1 MPQGFTDFRFHGG
14 PFDGQVHGDSPSI
27 YARDKIAYFFQGHFS
42 WRDGKI
48 RLIKPNDGRLSKD
61 WFLTFKAIY
70 EKSDKPTQPTGVDYR
85 FVELASHRR
94 CLAVTK
100 KGELCRNAAAPGSH
114 LCETS
119 HKKASGTVT
128 LTQDPFLLEEL
139 LQFDEDGYEGAIGM
153 LEDLEAQEALNES

>member
-14 PFDGQVHGDSPSI
+14 PFDGQVHEDAPCL
-27 YARDKIAYFFQGHFS
+27 YARDRMSYFFRGHFA
-42 WRDGKI
+42 WRDGKVQ
-48 RLIKPNDGRLSKD
+48 LVKPKNGRLSKD

-70 EKSDKPTQPTGVDYR
+70 EKTDKPTQPSGVDYR

-100 KGELCRNAAAPGSH
+100 KGSLCRNAAAPGSH

-128 LTQDPFLLEEL
+128 LTQDVFLLEEL
-139 LQFDEDGYEGAIGM
+139 LEFDEDGYEGAIGM
-153 LEDLEAQEALNES
+153 LEDLEARE